1 MEEKRMKTWQVIVG
15 VLAGIVVL
23 VGVFILGLLTF
34 PLLTSKEKTEPSVS
48 TQEIVQQ
55 TASSTTSNEGI
66 TEATQQ
72 TTQLQP
78 EKQTSAEQQVPEEKV
93 TVDPVLA
100 KALATK
106 AIPLT
111 EFTYNPYDFDLDQAT
126 ITNGTAKC
134 IGWIQA
140 ENPAGLIEVEY
151 HCFACDSIWT
161 GKNYTCD
168 WTNQQESARITNFTI
183 VGEPCEHQ
191 KALKNNGYI
200 S

>member
-1 MEEKRMKTWQVIVG
+1 MKTWQVIVG

-23 VGVFILGLLTF
+23 IGVFILGMLTF
-34 PLLTSKEKTEPSVS
+34 PLLTSEKQTATASTSLS
-48 TQEIVQQ
+48 TQVVYQ
-55 TASSTTSNEGI
+55 TASSTISTETS
-66 TEATQQ
+66 QQ
-72 TTQLQP
+72 TGQTQP
-78 EKQTSAEQQVPEEKV
+78 EKQVSEEQTSKEQKVPEEKAP
-93 TVDPVLA
+93 VDPVLA
-100 KALATK
+100 KALTTE

-140 ENPAGLIEVEY
+140 ETPAGLIEVEY

-161 GKNYTCD
+161 GKNYTYD